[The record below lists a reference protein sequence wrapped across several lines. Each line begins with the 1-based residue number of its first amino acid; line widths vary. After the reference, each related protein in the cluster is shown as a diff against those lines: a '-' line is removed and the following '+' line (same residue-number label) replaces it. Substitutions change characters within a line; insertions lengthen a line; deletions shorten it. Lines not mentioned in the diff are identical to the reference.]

1 MAVTINLNA
10 VCYAPPSPTEP
21 KLVEKNQTVINRQL
35 KLNKN
40 NPLAIDSEPDN
51 IIKIVAGKSN
61 AELEAERVEKERI
74 ENERIATEQ
83 SRRAERQTQPAR
95 PTTKSGTRR
104 QTVKYG
110 YSGFRNL
117 GDPGIYRY
125 RGQCSCIIYANA
137 KSGIRTSG
145 NANQVRANSRIPRIG
160 AIALTNESYF
170 GHAAIVIGI
179 TDTTVIV
186 SEFNYIPCNI
196 TEGRQ
201 ILKSRVRGYVY

>member
-83 SRRAERQTQPAR
+83 NRRAERQAQPAR
-95 PTTKSGTRR
+95 TTTKSGTRR
-104 QTVKYG
+104 QTV
-110 YSGFRNL
+110 F
-117 GDPGIYRY
+117 
-125 RGQCSCIIYANA
+125 A
-137 KSGIRTSG
+137 
-145 NANQVRANSRIPRIG
+145 G
-160 AIALTNESYF
+160 A
-170 GHAAIVIGI
+170 GGI
-179 TDTTVIV
+179 TYLYRDSTNNCVTYAVNRLGIHRA
-186 SEFNYIPCNI
+186 IGDG
-196 TEGRQ
+196 GRAGIQ
-201 ILKSRVRGYVY
+201 GYKPRVGSIGVLRGYVHAVYVENISGEMITFSESNFVEGWITRRSLPANQFMGYIYN